1 MPHARE
7 QIRDAIVAALTDLET
22 TERNVF
28 RSRIYPMEQAKLP
41 GLAIY
46 TKAES
51 SEYATLTPP
60 RSINRTLAVTVE
72 AYVSANSDFDETI
85 DDISSEIE
93 VAMYNNRTL
102 GGLVRDSQIVG
113 VEVDFSGDGEN
124 PVAIA
129 IFTIEVMYTTAEG
142 SPNTAV

>member
-7 QIRDAIVAALTDLET
+7 QIRDAVVSALTDLAT
-22 TERNVF
+22 TGRNVF

-46 TKAES
+46 TKSDS
-51 SEYATLTPP
+51 SEYVTLTLP
-60 RSINRTLAVTVE
+60 RTLDRTLVVTVE
-72 AYVSANSDFDETI
+72 AYVSANADFDETI
-85 DDISSEIE
+85 DDISAEIE
-93 VAMYNNRTL
+93 SAMYTNRTL
-102 GGLVRDSQIVG
+102 GGLARDSQILG

-129 IFTIEVMYTTAEG
+129 VFTIEIQYVTVEG
-142 SPNTAV
+142 SPTTAV

>member
-7 QIRDAIVAALTDLET
+7 QIRDAVVTALTDLTT

-46 TKAES
+46 TKSDS
-51 SEYATLTPP
+51 SEYVTLTPP
-60 RSINRTLAVTVE
+60 RTLDRTLVVTVE
-72 AYVSANSDFDETI
+72 AYVSANADFDETI
-85 DDISSEIE
+85 DDISAEIE
-93 VAMYNNRTL
+93 TAMYTNRTL
-102 GGLVRDSQIVG
+102 GGLARDSQILG

-129 IFTIEVMYTTAEG
+129 VFTIEIQYVTVEG
-142 SPNTAV
+142 SPTTAV